1 MVFQNALILRD
12 FGRFLDYIDQLG
24 PLELTKGKSLLR
36 SVDLIR
42 LNEQMH
48 FRSEF
53 VNPKSTQN
61 AYALLNTFFH
71 IGRIAQLFWVKKTAK
86 DSKILVTNPDRVV
99 LYDALNDDEKY
110 FFLLE
115 SFWCY
120 VNWDVAYDCR
130 YFSDSRFYDNILSA
144 RAGTITIAEN
154 EVKRKGMVN
163 SPYQFFHAEVFQAF
177 GFLELHKDDQLENL
191 QIKKHAFPYK
201 SLKLLESGGFMMTIL
216 LEERA
221 RHLWGDL
228 NPFLTKDM
236 DDIWLE
242 ELEMRRI
249 SVNAYNVFEKNNGID
264 KPLKNKQLPYET
276 YFSEA
281 FLAFFPEL
289 KIEKRLYPIVRP
301 FVEGTYTLRI
311 SINKKCYREIAI
323 DAYATLTDLHLAIQ
337 HLFKFDN
344 DHLYA
349 FFIDGGIRSRAE
361 NHFIYFDDRA
371 DMEMSRQSAANI
383 RLGDLQLY
391 TNQEI
396 MYLFDFG
403 DHWEFLIEVLVIVPG
418 KQLKKAVYK
427 TLKVVGKAPKQY
439 PDWED

>member
-1 MVFQNALILRD
+1 MIFQNAPILRD
-12 FGRFLDYIDQLG
+12 FGRFLDYIAQLS

-71 IGRIAQLFWVKKTAK
+71 IGRIAQLFWIKKTAK

-144 RAGTITIAEN
+144 RVGTITIAESG
-154 EVKRKGMVN
+154 VKRQGKVN
-163 SPYQFFHAEVFQAF
+163 SPFQSFHTEVFQAF
-177 GFLELHKDDQLENL
+177 GFWELHKDEQMAELS
-191 QIKKHAFPYK
+191 IKKYAFPFK
-201 SLKLLESGGFMMTIL
+201 SLKLLEQGDLLLTIL
-216 LEERA
+216 FEERA
-221 RHLWGDL
+221 RHLWGEL

-242 ELEMRRI
+242 AMELRRV
-249 SVNAYNVFEKNNGID
+249 SMDTNVFGKNNGVN
-264 KPLKNKQLPYET
+264 KSLKKKQLPYET
-276 YFSEA
+276 CFSDA

-337 HLFKFDN
+337 HLFKFDD

-349 FFIDGGIRSRAE
+349 FFMDGGIRSRAE

-371 DMEMSRQSAANI
+371 DMEMSRQSAAEI
-383 RLGDLQLY
+383 QLGGLQLCE
-391 TNQEI
+391 NQEF

-403 DHWEFLIEVLVIVPG
+403 DCWEFLIDVLAIVPE
-418 KQLKKAVYK
+418 KQLKKAAYK